1 MQPSLA
7 YYAGFR
13 VVVRIMDEEA
23 SVKPLTPTAEAALKE
38 KYLRKAID
46 EYEYS
51 PAPEYDKASMSP
63 RAIMEGT
70 LDFDYDNADK
80 SVELSVDGAWVDARV
95 WVPKGWFQTE

>member
-1 MQPSLA
+1 MKPS
-7 YYAGFR
+7 
-13 VVVRIMDEEA
+13 
-23 SVKPLTPTAEAALKE
+23 TPSAETALKK

-51 PAPEYDKASMSP
+51 PAPEYDRTRMSP
-63 RAIMEGT
+63 RATMEGT

-80 SVELSVDGAWVDARV
+80 SVELSVDGAWVNARV